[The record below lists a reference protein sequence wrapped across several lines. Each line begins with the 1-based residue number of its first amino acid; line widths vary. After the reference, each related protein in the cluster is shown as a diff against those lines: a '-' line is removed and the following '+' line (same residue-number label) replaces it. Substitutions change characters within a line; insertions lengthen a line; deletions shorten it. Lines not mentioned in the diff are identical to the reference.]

1 MFKSPGYLK
10 SCKLCLALFPLI
22 SFSLECKIIRLSRSL
37 SGHHQLKYL
46 LLNVL
51 VKFPPGYSS
60 VLTSLTKLPHSLRF
74 RVTGE
79 IRLWGNGEFAAIFC
93 GDKACHHIV
102 ISQRSQGLPPIPPYS
117 INISLFEGTTLDI
130 TLSLI
135 SPSEEIPVENTFL
148 KRGSQQVSK
157 RKRPL

>member
-102 ISQRSQGLPPIPPYS
+102 ISQRSQGLPPIPP
-117 INISLFEGTTLDI
+117 IV
-130 TLSLI
+130 LI
-135 SPSEEIPVENTFL
+135 SVC
-148 KRGSQQVSK
+148 SK
-157 RKRPL
+157 EQHWTSHSH